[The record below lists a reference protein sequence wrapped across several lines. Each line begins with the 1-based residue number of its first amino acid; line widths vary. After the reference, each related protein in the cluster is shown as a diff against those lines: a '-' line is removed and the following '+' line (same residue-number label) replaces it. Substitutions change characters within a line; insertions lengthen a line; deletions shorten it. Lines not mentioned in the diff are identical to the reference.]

1 MEKLYKQPYENPDLA
16 KIYED
21 RYIHHPDQKQD
32 VNFEIRAIEKTLD
45 YYDYESWCDVACGTG
60 YHLQNVNSKVKKVGV
75 DKSKH
80 MLDYAKLS
88 DKTNTIYH
96 QKDLVKGVDSLGS
109 YDLVTAFGYGY
120 SHQKTLTDVLK
131 FIKNLANL
139 TNKGGDVLIGY
150 DGVPNFCDTL
160 GWHNGLG
167 ELKVKAIIT
176 DYYQE
181 SGTDYI
187 DCISPTKETI
197 IESIYDDFESVE
209 IIKLPVSWK
218 NTLLHFR
225 NKK

>member
-1 MEKLYKQPYENPDLA
+1 MGKLYKQPYKNKKYAEDYNYYWVHQEDIKPSVDL
-16 KIYED
+16 
-21 RYIHHPDQKQD
+21 
-32 VNFEIRAIEKTLD
+32 EIELVKNLVQGKK
-45 YYDYESWCDVACGTG
+45 SWCDVACGTG

-88 DKTNTIYH
+88 DKSNITYH
-96 QKDLVKGVDSLGS
+96 QKDLVKGVDGLGS

-139 TNKGGDVLIGY
+139 ANKGGDVLIGY
-150 DGVPNFCDTL
+150 DGVPNFCNTL

-167 ELKVKAIIT
+167 ELKVKAVIT

-225 NKK
+225 DKK

>member
-1 MEKLYKQPYENPDLA
+1 MEKLYKQPYKNKKYAEDYNDYWVHQEDIKPSVDLEIELVENLVQG
-16 KIYED
+16 K
-21 RYIHHPDQKQD
+21 K
-32 VNFEIRAIEKTLD
+32 
-45 YYDYESWCDVACGTG
+45 SWCDVACGTG

-88 DKTNTIYH
+88 NKSNITYH
-96 QKDLVKGVDSLGS
+96 QKDLVKGVDGLGS

-131 FIKNLANL
+131 FIKNLAKL
-139 TNKGGDVLIGY
+139 ANKGGDVLIGY
-150 DGVPNFCDTL
+150 DGVPNFCNTL

-187 DCISPTKETI
+187 DCISPTKGTI
-197 IESIYDDFESVE
+197 IESICEDFESVE
-209 IIKLPVSWK
+209 LIELPVRWK

>member
-1 MEKLYKQPYENPDLA
+1 MEKLYKQPYKNKKYAEDYNDYWVHQEDIKPSVDLEIELVENLIQG
-16 KIYED
+16 K
-21 RYIHHPDQKQD
+21 K
-32 VNFEIRAIEKTLD
+32 
-45 YYDYESWCDVACGTG
+45 SWCDVACGTG

-131 FIKNLANL
+131 FIKNLTNL

-150 DGVPNFCDTL
+150 DVVPNFCDTL

>member
-1 MEKLYKQPYENPDLA
+1 MEKLYKQPYKNKKYAEDYNDYWVHQEDIKPSVDLEIELVENLIQG
-16 KIYED
+16 K
-21 RYIHHPDQKQD
+21 K
-32 VNFEIRAIEKTLD
+32 
-45 YYDYESWCDVACGTG
+45 SWCDVACGTG